1 MGLMAIVEQAR
12 KFFRVT
18 GAALLLTGCTP
29 EQPKPIAKP
38 PIVREA
44 PPPPD
49 QTQAVLM
56 RIHQEVRRLVQF
68 YPEDSIIRRV
78 YLGNLSAISPVFVGT
93 LPVGIADPKAAY
105 ARTEFAQAEYTSMH
119 RFRYFL
125 PRDQSLKDYATLKAQ
140 KVAIYF
146 SPLWLNS
153 KNDAVKILALEKE
166 AYTVA
171 LWEPFGRIMLNTYL
185 AQGIIERIDPAVTE
199 AEIARTLARQ
209 IPIENPAVRKLYDY
223 AGYLP
228 LLAKVGQILAMQNP
242 QVTTELAYS
251 NFPEIYRLAKQRGIQ
266 FEGLQFGSR
275 EFLQLAF
282 DTRGPWV
289 KLILQP
295 SIPGPIPLP

>member
-1 MGLMAIVEQAR
+1 MGSMAIVEQAR
-12 KFFRVT
+12 RFFYVAGT
-18 GAALLLTGCTP
+18 ALLLTGCTP
-29 EQPKPIAKP
+29 DQPKPIAKP
-38 PIVREA
+38 PVVRET

-49 QTQAVLM
+49 QTQEVLFK
-56 RIHQEVRRLVQF
+56 IHQEVRRLVQF
-68 YPEDSIIRRV
+68 YPDGSIIKQV

-93 LPVGIADPKAAY
+93 LPVGIADPKVTY
-105 ARTEFAQAEYTSMH
+105 ARTEFTQAEYTPMH

-153 KNDAVKILALEKE
+153 KNDGVKMLALEKE
-166 AYTVA
+166 VYTVA
-171 LWEPFGRIMLNTYL
+171 LWEPFGRIMLNTYR
-185 AQGIIERIDPAVTE
+185 AQGIIEKIDPAVTE

-209 IPIENPAVRKLYDY
+209 ISIENPTVRKLYDY

-228 LLAKVGQILAMQNP
+228 VLAKVGQILEIQNP
-242 QVTTELAYS
+242 QVTTELGYS
-251 NFPEIYRLAKQRGIQ
+251 NFPEIYRLAKQRGIK

-282 DTRGPWV
+282 DTRSPWV